1 MDLTTGKPALKHFVN
16 AVVPK
21 LVPAK
26 EFFMRISVS
35 RHSEYCVFRRQNSS
49 CWYAKFW
56 DYEKSAWAC
65 RRSTGVPLGNPKATA
80 EKAARQL
87 LTAGVLTERDTSDSG
102 FI

>member
-1 MDLTTGKPALKHFVN
+1 MRV
-16 AVVPK
+16 
-21 LVPAK
+21 LV
-26 EFFMRISVS
+26 F
-35 RHSEYCVFRRQNSS
+35 RHNDFCVFRVKNSP
-49 CWYAKFW
+49 FW
-56 DYEKSAWAC
+56 QATFWSHEKKIWAC

>member
-1 MDLTTGKPALKHFVN
+1 
-16 AVVPK
+16 
-21 LVPAK
+21 
-26 EFFMRISVS
+26 MRISVS

-102 FI
+102 FIAYLQDFWRADGEYCRQAATVK